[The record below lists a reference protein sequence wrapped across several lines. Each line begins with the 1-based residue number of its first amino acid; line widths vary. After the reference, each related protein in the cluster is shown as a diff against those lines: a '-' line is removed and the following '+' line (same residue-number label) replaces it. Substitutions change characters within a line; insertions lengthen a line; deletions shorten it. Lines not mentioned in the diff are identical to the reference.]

1 MPGIYWRNLSV
12 LDLIEKL
19 IGAWGIEDRT
29 CFPCLS
35 PKQVVGVTAFP
46 FEGINATHRLLS

>member
-12 LDLIEKL
+12 PDLIEKL
-19 IGAWGIEDRT
+19 IGAWGIENHT

-35 PKQVVGVTAFP
+35 SKQVVGVTAFP
-46 FEGINATHRLLS
+46 FEGIDAMH